1 MFRFIGFNFLHF
13 GFGFGFIVM
22 ADGRFPNGNKRIT
35 GRKPGLDVWG
45 SLLGKRG
52 HFSGGGFGEEWRQ
65 IKVKIDVI
73 LVVGK
78 LPAEFLNLKSID
90 KFQLGNLQDV

>member
-1 MFRFIGFNFLHF
+1 MFRLIAFNFLHF

-35 GRKPGLDVWG
+35 GREPGLDIWG
-45 SLLGKRG
+45 SLFGKRG
-52 HFSGGGFGEEWRQ
+52 HFSGGGFGEEWWQ